1 MAKIYNDKSDTLL
14 SGTSGDDT
22 MQSGYVKWKWLE
34 YDCKEATGVFPEN
47 VTIVGGAGND
57 SIVNYGSKVSIASG
71 DNADTIFSGQGDW
84 ESYDDYHYCQY
95 FGEPADNTTLD
106 GGGGNDFISN
116 ENGSN
121 VIISGG
127 VGNDSIWN
135 DGDYST
141 LYGGAGNDYIDNDGS
156 DVTLDGG
163 AGNDTIYNRGSD
175 VTISGGVGNDS
186 IWNNGDYSIIMSG
199 GDGDDKIFNGGGDN
213 SSIEGGSGNDSI
225 YNGNDSVT
233 ISGGTG
239 NDTINNLGD
248 NVLIKY
254 TAGDGN
260 DIIYGFNSTSTLSI
274 SSADYSTQSSGNDII
289 VTVDN
294 ETILLKNIYT
304 VVDTL
309 NINDNAIML
318 ENKPIELGDDNDY
331 VKIIRDGMS
340 IDSGA
345 GNDSLYNDGSNVTIS
360 GGEGDDSIRN
370 YGGANVMIDG
380 GADSDTVS
388 NTGSNA
394 LINVGEGNDSVYNY
408 ASYVSING
416 GAGDDTI
423 SLGSNSKHA
432 LIVYNEGDGND
443 IIRGFNDIS
452 MLQIGNGTGT
462 YGTLASGSD
471 IIIYVGDGS
480 ILLIDVASLSD
491 LNIDGIETELPIWQI
506 NGNIATYGTS
516 SDAIITISGVKS
528 LGGLSIEEN
537 VVTIAKSALN
547 QSNVTI
553 SDGYTLKL
561 ADDVPQPTTEQAAV
575 WKFSG
580 NVATY
585 KDESISAGYE
595 LVDNQI
601 IYNDASDGETLITVN
616 GVKSADGLSLNGN
629 VVTVAATALNKTDV
643 TISDDYIL
651 KLAEDAPT
659 PQTTAAGWTFKGN
672 VATYKNESTSAGY
685 ELVDNQIVYTPASGG
700 ETLIKVRGVKS
711 ADGLSLNGNVVTVAA
726 KALNKTDVTISDGY
740 TLEFDNAVPQLKTE
754 DANWILNDNV
764 ATYTGVAT
772 LAGYSLSDDS
782 KTISYVEDK
791 SGEIVTLSS
800 VKSLDGLSINNKI
813 VTVEASALNQANV
826 TITDGYKLA
835 LGEDVPPLTIANA
848 NWIINDSL
856 ATYKNTPPIE
866 TYRLSNNNQ
875 IIYTAAGDDDILVE
889 LGGISSEPTFDE
901 SESII
906 RLAENNIEENISI
919 VSNSYG
925 YKFEIGSGSYSQGTK
940 FIGSDNRDTLTNN
953 GEYLVIETGK
963 GNDFIVNNS
972 KNASISGGKGNDK
985 IINNGDGGNTFIYTS
1000 GDGKDNVVGFTAT
1013 DTIKLLDAAQ
1023 ISANVKGNDVIFN
1036 IDNGSITLKEVATMN
1051 AAISLVDSLNS
1062 PIDISSNVYSTDGVI
1077 SDDKIIL
1084 STTFDS
1090 LYTANEFE
1098 IVDSSQLTK
1107 GISID
1112 GGAKG
1117 ISLIG
1122 GSGKDTLISGEKDFE
1137 LTGGKGN
1144 DVFVYNGGKGRIKD
1158 YSQKGTYGK
1167 DKLELA
1173 SEFNLDNLKD
1183 FKYSSDELTLNY
1195 GDGNEL
1201 TLERI
1206 RETTEITFGTKSS
1219 TIRTFKAEG
1228 MFDEKGKS
1236 ATLASSNDYFKAQGN
1251 FSKLEMIDGSKT
1263 SGSIIIGNKKANY
1276 IIAGAGGSTLEG
1288 GKGKDTLV
1296 GGDGSDV
1303 FVYDAK
1309 NGAGNKLIKNY
1320 GEGDLIIFEDSATIS
1335 DVKTKGDD
1343 LELKV
1348 GSNKITIEGGAGKS
1362 FTFIEDNVEKIYT
1375 ADGLITDGEYALLTN
1390 SFNGS
1395 AEALAGY
1402 SIVNAGLLK
1411 KSVNLIG
1418 NDNTNL
1424 WGGKGNDTLTAGTSG
1439 SELWGN
1445 KGNDVL
1451 IGDVGEDKFIFRAGE
1466 GNDTIQGY
1474 SFDDGDLLQI
1484 YDKHGNESTFNKAVF
1499 SGDTLTLSVKG
1510 GGKIIL
1516 NGVSAGDSFLINNT
1530 IHTINGKKLS

>member
-1 MAKIYNDKSDTLL
+1 
-14 SGTSGDDT
+14 
-22 MQSGYVKWKWLE
+22 
-34 YDCKEATGVFPEN
+34 
-47 VTIVGGAGND
+47 
-57 SIVNYGSKVSIASG
+57 
-71 DNADTIFSGQGDW
+71 
-84 ESYDDYHYCQY
+84 
-95 FGEPADNTTLD
+95 
-106 GGGGNDFISN
+106 
-116 ENGSN
+116 
-121 VIISGG
+121 
-127 VGNDSIWN
+127 
-135 DGDYST
+135 
-141 LYGGAGNDYIDNDGS
+141 
-156 DVTLDGG
+156 
-163 AGNDTIYNRGSD
+163 
-175 VTISGGVGNDS
+175 
-186 IWNNGDYSIIMSG
+186 
-199 GDGDDKIFNGGGDN
+199 
-213 SSIEGGSGNDSI
+213 
-225 YNGNDSVT
+225 
-233 ISGGTG
+233 
-239 NDTINNLGD
+239 
-248 NVLIKY
+248 
-254 TAGDGN
+254 
-260 DIIYGFNSTSTLSI
+260 
-274 SSADYSTQSSGNDII
+274 
-289 VTVDN
+289 
-294 ETILLKNIYT
+294 
-304 VVDTL
+304 
-309 NINDNAIML
+309 
-318 ENKPIELGDDNDY
+318 
-331 VKIIRDGMS
+331 
-340 IDSGA
+340 
-345 GNDSLYNDGSNVTIS
+345 
-360 GGEGDDSIRN
+360 
-370 YGGANVMIDG
+370 MI
-380 GADSDTVS
+380 
-388 NTGSNA
+388 
-394 LINVGEGNDSVYNY
+394 
-408 ASYVSING
+408 
-416 GAGDDTI
+416 
-423 SLGSNSKHA
+423 
-432 LIVYNEGDGND
+432 
-443 IIRGFNDIS
+443 
-452 MLQIGNGTGT
+452 
-462 YGTLASGSD
+462 
-471 IIIYVGDGS
+471 
-480 ILLIDVASLSD
+480 
-491 LNIDGIETELPIWQI
+491 
-506 NGNIATYGTS
+506 
-516 SDAIITISGVKS
+516 
-528 LGGLSIEEN
+528 
-537 VVTIAKSALN
+537 
-547 QSNVTI
+547 
-553 SDGYTLKL
+553 
-561 ADDVPQPTTEQAAV
+561 
-575 WKFSG
+575 
-580 NVATY
+580 
-585 KDESISAGYE
+585 
-595 LVDNQI
+595 
-601 IYNDASDGETLITVN
+601 
-616 GVKSADGLSLNGN
+616 
-629 VVTVAATALNKTDV
+629 
-643 TISDDYIL
+643 
-651 KLAEDAPT
+651 
-659 PQTTAAGWTFKGN
+659 
-672 VATYKNESTSAGY
+672 
-685 ELVDNQIVYTPASGG
+685 
-700 ETLIKVRGVKS
+700 
-711 ADGLSLNGNVVTVAA
+711 
-726 KALNKTDVTISDGY
+726 
-740 TLEFDNAVPQLKTE
+740 
-754 DANWILNDNV
+754 
-764 ATYTGVAT
+764 
-772 LAGYSLSDDS
+772 
-782 KTISYVEDK
+782 
-791 SGEIVTLSS
+791 
-800 VKSLDGLSINNKI
+800 
-813 VTVEASALNQANV
+813 
-826 TITDGYKLA
+826 
-835 LGEDVPPLTIANA
+835 
-848 NWIINDSL
+848 
-856 ATYKNTPPIE
+856 
-866 TYRLSNNNQ
+866 
-875 IIYTAAGDDDILVE
+875 
-889 LGGISSEPTFDE
+889 
-901 SESII
+901 
-906 RLAENNIEENISI
+906 
-919 VSNSYG
+919 
-925 YKFEIGSGSYSQGTK
+925 
-940 FIGSDNRDTLTNN
+940 
-953 GEYLVIETGK
+953 
-963 GNDFIVNNS
+963 
-972 KNASISGGKGNDK
+972 
-985 IINNGDGGNTFIYTS
+985 
-1000 GDGKDNVVGFTAT
+1000 
-1013 DTIKLLDAAQ
+1013 
-1023 ISANVKGNDVIFN
+1023 
-1036 IDNGSITLKEVATMN
+1036 
-1051 AAISLVDSLNS
+1051 
-1062 PIDISSNVYSTDGVI
+1062 SNVYSTDGVI